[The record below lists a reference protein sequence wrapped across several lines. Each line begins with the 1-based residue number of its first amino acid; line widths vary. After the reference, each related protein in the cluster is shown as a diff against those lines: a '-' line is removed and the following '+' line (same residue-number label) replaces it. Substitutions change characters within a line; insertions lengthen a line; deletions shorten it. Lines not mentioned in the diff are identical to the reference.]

1 MKKLQNVFE
10 KIRDR
15 GKKVFAEKI
24 ASTIVKIFAKSE
36 EDENSKP
43 VALVFSLVQTDKF
56 LVNFC

>member
-1 MKKLQNVFE
+1 MFLKKLEIVE
-10 KIRDR
+10 
-15 GKKVFAEKI
+15 KKVFAEKI

-36 EDENSKP
+36 EDKNSKP

>member
-10 KIRDR
+10 KVRDR

-24 ASTIVKIFAKSE
+24 ASTIVKCFAKSE
-36 EDENSKP
+36 EDKNSKL
-43 VALVFSLVQTDKF
+43 VALVISLVQTDKF